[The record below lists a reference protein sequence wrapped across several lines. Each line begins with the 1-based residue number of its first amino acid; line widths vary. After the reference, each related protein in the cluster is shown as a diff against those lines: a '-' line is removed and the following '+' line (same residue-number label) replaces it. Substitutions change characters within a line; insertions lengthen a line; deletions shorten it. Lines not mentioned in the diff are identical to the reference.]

1 MLTRITPETLR
12 APGEL
17 KRLEQIVADHV
28 RRDCPQVKWL
38 GNYALLGP
46 DDYLDL

>member
-1 MLTRITPETLR
+1 MATYVMLTRVTPETLR

-28 RRDCPQVKWL
+28 R
-38 GNYALLGP
+38 
-46 DDYLDL
+46 